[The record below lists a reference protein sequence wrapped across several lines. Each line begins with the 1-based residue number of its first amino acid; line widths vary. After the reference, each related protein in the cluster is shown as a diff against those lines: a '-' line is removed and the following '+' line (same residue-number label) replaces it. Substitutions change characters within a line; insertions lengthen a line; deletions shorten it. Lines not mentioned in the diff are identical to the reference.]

1 MLPEVEIADP
11 RRGGVLAALLAVC
24 LAGVADV
31 GEFIA
36 TRPGLFTTA
45 PGRAAGSVLGLGLWA
60 ALAATTTGRLRG
72 ADGRRTRWATVG
84 LAAVAALGN
93 LGLTAVHLKAGVGN
107 ARTIA
112 AGVLGVAALALA
124 LVSLGAPAVRRA

>member
-11 RRGGVLAALLAVC
+11 RQGGVLAALLAVC
-24 LAGVADV
+24 VAGIADV

-60 ALAATTTGRLRG
+60 ALAATTAGRLRG
-72 ADGRRTRWATVG
+72 AGGPRSRRATIG
-84 LAAVAALGN
+84 LAAAIALGN
-93 LGLTAVHLKAGVGN
+93 LGLTAVHLKAGVGG
-107 ARTIA
+107 ARTVA

>member
-1 MLPEVEIADP
+1 MLPRMEIADP
-11 RRGGVLAALLAVC
+11 RQSGVLAALLALCV
-24 LAGVADV
+24 AGIADV

-45 PGRAAGSVLGLGLWA
+45 PGRVAGSILGLGLWA
-60 ALAATTTGRLRG
+60 ALAATTAGRLRG
-72 ADGRRTRWATVG
+72 ADGPRSRRTTVG
-84 LAAVAALGN
+84 LAALIALGN
-93 LGLTAVHLKAGVGN
+93 LGLTAVHLKAGVGS

-112 AGVLGVAALALA
+112 AGLLGVAALALA